1 MADRKFE
8 YEISASD
15 ESFRRAMDRVATEA
29 KQAGAAVGD
38 AFKRAEREAE
48 SAESVFGR
56 VQSTLAGAFS
66 VGAIVQFG
74 RAIAASTIEAERSTA
89 LLNSTLRATGFA
101 AGLSGQQVEGLVQ
114 ELAGISTYDDDPIR
128 QGVSTLLR
136 FKEVSGDTFREASK
150 LALDLA
156 SATGKDLPS
165 AFLAVGKALQ
175 DPVGGMKALREAG
188 VKLSEGQ
195 QNIAEKMRQAGDAA
209 GAQRL
214 VLAELAKSV
223 GGAAEGENAGLYGST
238 RALANSWDDLLKA
251 IGQTDF
257 VSRMIP
263 QTFRQI
269 ASEINA
275 VSTAAGGADTGRQL
289 QSIRKEID
297 ELTAARERYRRSN
310 ADTSGID
317 SALVRLTSDR
327 TFLQRKQAAEI
338 LSRSSP
344 SDRDARDLRLATDYD
359 KIKAAGAQGLS
370 GGRSGAAPRDGT
382 QRIAE
387 MGVQMYLDQWAD
399 LERQTKAIRDEIK
412 RTREETEQDIIRG
425 LQLGPE
431 MQAKATKDF
440 EDLAKKLVADTQI
453 GKEDS
458 ILGIGGEV
466 DSLNEALI
474 RGTISAAEYEQAFAM
489 VQDRLNDVRGIQ
501 KDFAKEI
508 EKDQT
513 DALRAIEFAV
523 QGWGRS
529 FTDTIVEMV
538 KTGKMQISDLVSSIL
553 TDMARLAVQQTITKP
568 LFDGLSSALTGAGKN
583 LFGSGSSSN
592 PTPAP
597 NVRFDSGNGFTQGT
611 PKAGGG
617 AVFPG
622 MIYPINERGIEY
634 FAPSVP
640 GTVIPTNGLGGGG
653 TVNLNITANVAAGAD
668 AATVRAAILDAATI
682 AESNIARRMRVGA

>member
-8 YEISASD
+8 YEITATD
-15 ESFRRAMDRVATEA
+15 DSFRRSMDRVADEA
-29 KQAGAAVGD
+29 KQAGKSVGD
-38 AFKRAEREAE
+38 AFKKAGDEADTAEA
-48 SAESVFGR
+48 VFGR
-56 VQSTLAGAFS
+56 LKTTLAGAFT
-66 VGAIVQFG
+66 VGAVVQFG
-74 RAIAASTIEAERSTA
+74 RAIGASVIEAERSAA
-89 LLNSTLRATGFA
+89 LLNSTLRATGYA

-114 ELAGISTYDDDPIR
+114 ELAGLSTFDDDPIR
-128 QGVSTLLR
+128 QGVTSLLR
-136 FKEVSGDTFREASK
+136 FREISGDTFREASR

-156 SATGKDLPS
+156 TATGKDLPS
-165 AFLAVGKALQ
+165 AFVQVGKALQ
-175 DPVGGMKALREAG
+175 DPATGMKSLREAG
-188 VKLSEGQ
+188 VRLSEAQ
-195 QNIAEKMRQAGDAA
+195 QELAAKLKDSGDAA

-214 VLAELAKSV
+214 VLEELAKSV
-223 GGAAEGENAGLYGST
+223 GGASAGEAQGLYGST
-238 RALANSWDDLLKA
+238 RALANAWDDLLKT
-251 IGQTDF
+251 IGQL
-257 VSRMIP
+257 P
-263 QTFRQI
+263 
-269 ASEINA
+269 A
-275 VSTAAGGADTGRQL
+275 VAAGSQ
-289 QSIRKEID
+289 
-297 ELTAARERYRRSN
+297 
-310 ADTSGID
+310 
-317 SALVRLTSDR
+317 SALGSLTGVINIFKRALERDALPGGMQGSIAVPGR
-327 TFLQRKQAAEI
+327 PQAAPKI
-338 LSRSSP
+338 GQLSESEVLSLQGRGGKRVTIGEP
-344 SDRDARDLRLATDYD
+344 KATD
-359 KIKAAGAQGLS
+359 KGAG
-370 GGRSGAAPRDGT
+370 GGAGAAPRDGT

-387 MGVQMYLDQWAD
+387 MGVQMVLDQWAD
-399 LERQTKAIRDEIK
+399 LERQSKAIRDEIK
-412 RTREETEQDIIRG
+412 RTREETEQEIIRG
-425 LQLGPE
+425 LQFGPE